1 MWVLAPLLL
10 LPIIEIGLFVTLGA
24 WLGLWL
30 TLAIVVLTGFFG
42 AYLIRSQGV
51 NALGQLQSARTNL
64 QNPLS
69 PIANGLMS
77 VVAGVLLM
85 LPGFF
90 TDTLG
95 LVLLIPP
102 VRRAIIS
109 GISSRMMIRP
119 TNRGFAEDATDWT
132 DPMHPRGKATGD
144 IIDGDYYEVQPA
156 SRAVPGAAG
165 TTKH

>member
-1 MWVLAPLLL
+1 
-10 LPIIEIGLFVTLGA
+10 
-24 WLGLWL
+24 
-30 TLAIVVLTGFFG
+30 
-42 AYLIRSQGV
+42 
-51 NALGQLQSARTNL
+51 
-64 QNPLS
+64 

-90 TDTLG
+90 TDALG

-109 GISSRMMIRP
+109 GVSSRMMIRP